1 MFQPFLSNLT
11 SFLTYFLYSGIFS
24 LAKADFSCYCTTMVC
39 TKSPHILFREI
50 LEILDELRRDSI
62 KAINAPSRKK
72 MYGLTVR
79 QGSAISQLKLLQ
91 EITPEGISL
100 KEFAKHLQ
108 MTIPASSL
116 LVESIVCKGYMQ
128 RTPNPND
135 RRAVRIKLT
144 DKGLELFDDV
154 YAQFHDELN
163 RRCEGLTQ
171 EELEALSSIVDK
183 LTK

>member
-1 MFQPFLSNLT
+1 
-11 SFLTYFLYSGIFS
+11 
-24 LAKADFSCYCTTMVC
+24 
-39 TKSPHILFREI
+39 
-50 LEILDELRRDSI
+50 
-62 KAINAPSRKK
+62 

-91 EITPEGISL
+91 ECAPEGVSL

-116 LVESIVCKGYMQ
+116 LVETIVRKGYMQ

-135 RRAVRIKLT
+135 RRAIQIKLT
-144 DKGLELFDDV
+144 EKGLELFHDD
-154 YAQFHDELN
+154 LN
-163 RRCEGLTQ
+163 QRCQVLTK
-171 EELEALSSIVDK
+171 EELDTLYSIVEK